1 MGIGSMIVGVS
12 SRCTEAEIRKFM
24 EAGLNDY
31 HEKPL
36 NNAKLSSILDKINPS
51 FTRNQWK
58 KFNVTRSLFP
68 NSMFSFSFFSFVDS
82 VVLLLLW

>member
-36 NNAKLSSILDKINPS
+36 NNAKHSSILDKINPS
-51 FTRNQWK
+51 FTRN
-58 KFNVTRSLFP
+58 
-68 NSMFSFSFFSFVDS
+68 
-82 VVLLLLW
+82 

>member
-51 FTRNQWK
+51 MK
-58 KFNVTRSLFP
+58 KQRRKKLNLTRSLFP
-68 NSMFSFSFFSFVDS
+68 NSMASFSSLFFFFF
-82 VVLLLLW
+82 W